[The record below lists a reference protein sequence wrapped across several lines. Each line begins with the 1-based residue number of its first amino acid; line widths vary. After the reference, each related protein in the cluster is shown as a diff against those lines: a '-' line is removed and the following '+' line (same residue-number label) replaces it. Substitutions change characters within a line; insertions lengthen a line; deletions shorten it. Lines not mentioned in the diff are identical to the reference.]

1 MSLSAR
7 PAARRFLA
15 LGAAV
20 ALAATLSAT
29 AQAQD
34 AESAAKVTTT
44 DAPATT
50 TTDAAATTTEAPV
63 TTTTGASTTATSE
76 SAAAKAAK
84 LAISAAPVGGPFLV
98 GARIPVE
105 VTITNTGDA
114 DATTVKAGE
123 YSLSGSYFYIDSTE
137 WGDLST
143 LQGKGIDVPAGQSVT
158 VTVHGEVQR
167 WTGAVPVA
175 RFYLQVV
182 NGWADSFDLTIPLV
196 DPASGTDELAGLV
209 YGDRNANSTPD
220 AGEGIAGVNVNVY
233 GSGGENLRATTD
245 AEGRFRFAD
254 LPLSTYT
261 LSIYEAPD
269 GWVVE
274 GGYTDVVVDGSGSAA
289 NLVLRAV
296 RPLSDRLTAAMRFTQ
311 ETYRVGDKAQVEVT
325 LTNRG
330 AEDIT
335 GIIAGCDRSG
345 GEGPELRDVD
355 MGDMGWNAGGV
366 TVRAGETRTFTFTGS
381 ISEETAEHG
390 AVSWP
395 CDFGPGDGG
404 PWGYPTAHAWARV
417 LGAGPAD
424 SAMHFFHD
432 RNDDWTSQPGEQVGD
447 LVVGLADAISGKLVA
462 KARTDADG
470 RLKFENIPAG
480 PYEVRVYGA
489 WKHHSDWSFVIYVGT
504 CRHCQSEL
512 SVRVVPSDV
521 VTPEEEVTPGDSGTG
536 GGVPTTTNA
545 PVAAG
550 ATGGGVLADTGASV
564 LGLAGLGALALLGGL
579 GVVLW
584 SRRRT
589 TG

>member
-1 MSLSAR
+1 MSMSVR
-7 PAARRFLA
+7 PAARRLLA

-29 AQAQD
+29 ARAQD
-34 AESAAKVTTT
+34 AGSAAEVTTT

-50 TTDAAATTTEAPV
+50 TTTTTEAPV

-76 SAAAKAAK
+76 SAAAQAAK
-84 LAISAAPVGGPFLV
+84 LAISAAVVGGPFLV
-98 GARIPVE
+98 GERVPVE

-123 YSLSGSYFYIDSTE
+123 YTLSGSYFSIDSAE
-137 WGDLST
+137 WGDLHT
-143 LQGKGIDVPAGQSVT
+143 WQGKGITVPAGESVT
-158 VTVHGEVQR
+158 VTVHGEAQR

-175 RFYLQVV
+175 RFHLQLV

-196 DPASGTDELAGLV
+196 DPASATDDAAGLV
-209 YGDRNANSTPD
+209 YGDRNANGAPD

-233 GSGGENLRATTD
+233 ASGGEVLRTRTD
-245 AEGRFRFAD
+245 AEGRFRFAG
-254 LPLSTYT
+254 LPVSTYT

-274 GGYTDVVVDGSGSAA
+274 GGNTELTVDGSGSAA

-311 ETYRVGDKAQVEVT
+311 DTYRVGDQAEVEVT

-330 AEDIT
+330 TEDVT
-335 GIIAGCDRSG
+335 GIKAGCDRSG

-355 MGDMGWNAGGV
+355 LGDMAWNASGV
-366 TVRAGETRTFTFTGS
+366 TVPAGETRTFTFTGS

-404 PWGYPTAHAWARV
+404 PWGYPSANAWARV
-417 LGAGPAD
+417 VGAGPGD

-432 RNDDWTSQPGEQVGD
+432 RNDDYTSQPGEQVGD

-470 RLKFENIPAG
+470 RLKFVDIPAG

-489 WKHHSDWSFVIYVGT
+489 WKHYSNWPFVIYVGT

-512 SVRVVPSDV
+512 AVRVVPSDV
-521 VTPEEEVTPGDSGTG
+521 VTPEEVAPGEPGTG
-536 GGVPTTTNA
+536 GGVPTTTTA
-545 PVAAG
+545 PAAAG
-550 ATGGGVLADTGASV
+550 AAGGGGLADTGASV

-579 GVVLW
+579 GAVLW

-589 TG
+589 AG